1 MYAYTSENVY
11 TSEKLMWVVESRFF
25 YTILFSI
32 SFRQFRNW
40 TVVPFKKFSQELA
53 SLKTGFDMHEK
64 N

>member
-32 SFRQFRNW
+32 SFRQFRN
-40 TVVPFKKFSQELA
+40 
-53 SLKTGFDMHEK
+53 
-64 N
+64 